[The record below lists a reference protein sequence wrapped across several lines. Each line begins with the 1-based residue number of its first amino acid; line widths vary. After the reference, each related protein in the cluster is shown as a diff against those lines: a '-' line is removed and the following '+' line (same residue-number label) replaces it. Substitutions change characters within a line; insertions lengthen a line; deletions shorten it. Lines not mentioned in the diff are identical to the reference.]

1 MHKLKRKENQAIIQF
16 SPSLILVSC
25 SRTPTVAAEL
35 IFCVNFFLQQEAHE
49 AVSRE
54 QAAYREKKMSSEDVH
69 NILLDVQLTYKREPA
84 PKAPNSVYDS
94 TDKLNIIIKGL
105 CKTR

>member
-1 MHKLKRKENQAIIQF
+1 M
-16 SPSLILVSC
+16 
-25 SRTPTVAAEL
+25 
-35 IFCVNFFLQQEAHE
+35 NFFLQQEAHE

-54 QAAYREKKMSSEDVH
+54 QAAYRETKMSSEDVH